1 MLETTLEIA
10 KFLIPSLIV
19 FATAY
24 YLLNSY
30 LENQLKMRQVEAQ
43 LKKSEKV
50 TGQVLP
56 LRLQAYE
63 RLVLLLERL
72 STPNL
77 IGRVRKENITIPEM
91 QLAMIASIR
100 TEFEHNYSQQIYISE
115 NAWAMVKSTIE
126 EIISTINATAS
137 QLPTDAGP
145 VDFSRALL
153 HASLQGPGGLP
164 NERAISF
171 LKKEVQSIF

>member
-1 MLETTLEIA
+1 MLETILEIA

-30 LENQLKMRQVEAQ
+30 LENQLKMRKIEVQ
-43 LKKSEKV
+43 LKKSD
-50 TGQVLP
+50 QVLP

-72 STPNL
+72 SPPNL

-91 QLAMIASIR
+91 QLAMIAGIR
-100 TEFEHNYSQQIYISE
+100 SEFEHNYSQQIYVSE
-115 NAWAMVKSTIE
+115 NAWGMVQSTIE
-126 EIISTINATAS
+126 EIVSTINVTAS
-137 QLPTDAGP
+137 QLSTDASP

-153 HASLQGPGGLP
+153 HATLQGKNGLP
-164 NERAISF
+164 NERAIAY
-171 LKKEVQSIF
+171 LKKEVQTIF

>member
-1 MLETTLEIA
+1 MQETILDIA

-30 LENQLKMRQVEAQ
+30 LENQLKQRKVEVQ
-43 LKKSEKV
+43 LKKSDK
-50 TGQVLP
+50 VLP

-63 RLVLLLERL
+63 RLVLLMERL
-72 STPNL
+72 APPNL

-100 TEFEHNYSQQIYISE
+100 SEFEHNYSQQIYVSE
-115 NAWAMVKSTIE
+115 NAWAMVKSTVE
-126 EIISTINATAS
+126 EMVSTINATAT
-137 QLPTDAGP
+137 QLPTDASP
-145 VDFSRALL
+145 IDFSRALL
-153 HASLQGPGGLP
+153 QATLQGPHGLP
-164 NERAISF
+164 NERTISF
-171 LKKEVQSIF
+171 LKKEVQTIF

>member
-10 KFLIPSLIV
+10 KFLVPSLIV

-30 LENQLKMRQVEAQ
+30 LDNQLKMRKIDLQT
-43 LKKSEKV
+43 KKSN
-50 TGQVLP
+50 QVVP

-72 STPNL
+72 SPPNL
-77 IGRVRKENITIPEM
+77 IGRLRKDNITIPEM

-100 TEFEHNYSQQIYISE
+100 SEFEHNYSQQIYVSE

-126 EIISTINATAS
+126 ESISTINATAS
-137 QLPTDAGP
+137 QLPTDASP
-145 VDFSRALL
+145 VDFSRSLL
-153 HASLQGPGGLP
+153 HATLQGSGSMPS
-164 NERAISF
+164 ERAISF
-171 LKKEVQSIF
+171 LKKEVQTIF